1 MEKVSMLKD
10 LGNKLLAENKLDDA
24 IDIYTQAIEIDSKNH
39 VLYSN
44 RSAAYAKA
52 GKYDLALQDAEKTVS
67 LKPDWSKGYSRKG
80 SALAYLGRYD
90 DSIETYSK
98 GLLLDP
104 RNEQLQSGL
113 EEVKAQKNSQSQ
125 FNSQGALRNPFVGAD
140 VMTKLRNDPRTKAYL
155 DDPEYIKML
164 DKFRT
169 NPTSLSSHLYDTKVI
184 TTLGVLLGFNETE
197 MNMDVD
203 PPKYEEKPQKKAE
216 EPKPK
221 PKEEENLSAEK
232 RQALEE
238 KNLGNAAYKKKDF
251 EEALKHYNKA
261 VEIDPTDITYYLN
274 IAAVYFEQK
283 EYEKCIAQCE
293 KAIDIGRENRADFKL
308 IAKAFTRIGHSHK
321 KMNNWKQAKVYYEKS
336 MSEHR
341 TPEIKTLLSDIEKKI
356 KEEERKAYIDP
367 VKAEEEK
374 ELGNEKFKEGDYA
387 AAVKHYTEAIL
398 RNPDDP
404 KYYSNRAACYTKLA
418 AFDLGLKDCEKCVEI
433 DPKFIKGWIRKG
445 KILQGMQQQGKAITA
460 YQKALDLDP
469 TNAEALDGYRSCS
482 VAVSS
487 NPEEVRKRAMADP
500 EVQSILRDPAMRLI
514 LEQMQNDPKALQDH
528 LKNPDIAAKLQK
540 LLESG
545 LVAIH

>member
-1 MEKVSMLKD
+1 MLKD

-24 IDIYTQAIEIDSKNH
+24 IHIYTQAIELDSKNH

-80 SALAYLGRYD
+80 GALAYLGRYD
-90 DSIETYSK
+90 DSIETYTK

-104 RNEQLQSGL
+104 SNEQLKSGL

-125 FNSQGALRNPFVGAD
+125 FNSQGAFPNPFGGAD
-140 VMTKLRNDPRTKAYL
+140 VITKLRNDPRTKAYL
-155 DDPEYIKML
+155 DDPEYMKML
-164 DKFRT
+164 DNLRT
-169 NPTSLSSHLYDTKVI
+169 NPKALSSHLHDTKVL
-184 TTLGVLLGFNETE
+184 TTLSVLLGLNDD
-197 MNMDVD
+197 MDMSMDVD

-221 PKEEENLSAEK
+221 PKEEENLSPEK
-232 RQALEE
+232 KQALEE

-469 TNAEALDGYRSCS
+469 SNAEALDGYRSCS